1 MTDAPLKIA
10 HLCAG
15 NLYGG
20 VETFL
25 ETFVRHESAAGL
37 ESHFVVGW
45 DGRHAEGLRSAGA
58 GVEIV
63 GGARLSRPW
72 QILKV
77 RRRIRECLQ
86 RIQPDLVL
94 VHSGWTQWVMGPAA
108 AKLGI
113 PLVLWLHN
121 DLPHHSALHLVARRV
136 RPVGVIANS
145 RFTAASASGWYA
157 LKPRVI
163 YLPVPAPHPPLP
175 PGSRSHLRAS
185 LGARDGTVVLLQASR
200 LQAWKGHR
208 QVLAAL
214 GPLRQRTDWVWW
226 IAGGAQRSE
235 EEEYRQSLIRKAAEL
250 GLSGNIRWLGHR
262 DDMPA
267 LLGAA
272 DVYCQVNETPEP
284 FGLVFLEALHAGLP
298 VVTGDA
304 GGISEVVED
313 TCGRTVPPGDT
324 GRLTAVLSG
333 LIDQPTLR
341 RSLGSHGPDRAALL
355 CDPDRQMAAIAK
367 CLREFAGIHRRG
379 STP

>member
-1 MTDAPLKIA
+1 MDAPLKVA

-25 ETFVRHESAAGL
+25 ETFARREATVGM
-37 ESHFVVGW
+37 ESHFLVGW
-45 DGRHAEGLRSAGA
+45 EGRHADGLRAAGA
-58 GVEIV
+58 RVEIV

-86 RIQPDLVL
+86 QIQPDLVL

-108 AKLGI
+108 VKLGI
-113 PLVLWLHN
+113 PMVLWLHN

-136 RPVGVIANS
+136 RPAGLIANS
-145 RFTAASASGWYA
+145 RFTAASALAWYA
-157 LKPRVI
+157 LEPRVI
-163 YLPVPAPHPPLP
+163 YLPVPAPHSSLP
-175 PGSRSHLRAS
+175 PNSRSQLRAT
-185 LGARDGTVVLLQASR
+185 LGAGEGTVVLLQASR

-226 IAGGAQRSE
+226 IAGGAQRPE
-235 EEEYRQSLIRKAAEL
+235 EEAYRQSLMRQATEL

-267 LLGAA
+267 VLAAA
-272 DVYCQVNETPEP
+272 DIYCQVNETPEP
-284 FGLVFLEALHAGLP
+284 FGLVFLEALHTGLP

-304 GGISEVVED
+304 GGISEVVDD
-313 TCGRTVPPGDT
+313 TCGRTVTSGDT
-324 GRLTAVLSG
+324 LRLTAVLSE
-333 LIDQPTLR
+333 LMDQPDLR
-341 RSLGSHGPDRAALL
+341 KSLGSHGPARASLV
-355 CDPDRQMAAIAK
+355 CDPDHQMTVIAS
-367 CLREFAGIHRRG
+367 CLREIAGVHRLE